1 MPNGESGVPNVGGY
15 CLVSPESRA
24 IICAVARKHGVLLA
38 DVMHGN
44 LTRKVTTARQE
55 AYAEVKRQR
64 NLTLHQVARLF
75 GKDHTTVLYGIR
87 AHQAR
92 LAYLESKTSVSRKF

>member
-1 MPNGESGVPNVGGY
+1 M
-15 CLVSPESRA
+15 SPESRA

-38 DVMHGN
+38 DVMN
-44 LTRKVTTARQE
+44 DTLARKVTTARQE

-87 AHQAR
+87 AHRERQ
-92 LAYLESKTSVSRKF
+92 AYLASKSASQREKS